1 MQRPPRPDPTHAVRL
16 RRDLLAEGCTDQQI
30 RALVRSGTLYRIR
43 HGAYVERRLWDALS
57 SEGRHRLVCRAV
69 LRTNH
74 PISVLSHV
82 SAVVERGVPVW
93 GIPLD
98 EVHTT
103 RTDGMAGRRE
113 AGIVHHV
120 GELREEDVEV
130 VDGVRLT
137 SAARSAVEVIATT
150 TAEPAL
156 VVVNGLLHAG
166 LMTMD
171 DLRHAADQLKHW
183 PRTLSSHL
191 LLAMADGRVESVAET
206 RAIWL
211 CHDQR
216 LPRPEPQVV
225 IRDERGFEFARVDL
239 AWPAYGVF
247 LEVDGRVKYDEFR
260 RPGETLEEFLMR
272 EKRREER
279 ICQLTGWV
287 CIRITWADLENPVP
301 TARRIRRILES
312 RRPLGVTP

>member
-1 MQRPPRPDPTHAVRL
+1 MQRPPQRDLTHAVRL
-16 RRDLLAEGCTDQQI
+16 RRELVEDGYTDQQI
-30 RALVRSGTLYRIR
+30 RALVRTGVLHRVR

-57 SEGRHRLVCRAV
+57 AEDRHRLLCRAV

-74 PISVLSHV
+74 PLTTLSHV

-93 GIPLD
+93 GIPLAQ
-98 EVHTT
+98 VHTT
-103 RTDGMAGRRE
+103 RTDGRGGRRE

-120 GELREEDVEV
+120 GELAEDEVELV
-130 VDGVRLT
+130 NGVRIT
-137 SAARSAVEVIATT
+137 SAARSAVEVMAS
-150 TAEPAL
+150 AGPEPAL

-166 LMTMD
+166 HMTQRE
-171 DLRHAADQLKHW
+171 LEAAVQRMKHW
-183 PRTLSSHL
+183 PSTITSHL
-191 LLAMADGRVESVAET
+191 VVAMADHRPESVAET

-225 IRDERGFEFARVDL
+225 ILDERGRMFARVDL
-239 AWPAYGVF
+239 SWPAYGVF
-247 LEVDGRVKYDEFR
+247 LEVDGRLKYELYR
-260 RPGETLEEFLMR
+260 REGETLEEFLLR
-272 EKRREER
+272 EKRREEL

-287 CIRITWADLENPVP
+287 CIRVTWADLENPVH

-312 RRPLGVTP
+312 RRPVGA